1 MTSFWNTTT
10 SLMTS
15 DFDSTGHPLN
25 RKPDPNEKASG
36 SFSPTVRTQ
45 GRPVASGSKKCKWC
59 EELVDPEKCFA
70 MYTGVGLI
78 CEICG
83 KDVTGWDK

>member
-1 MTSFWNTTT
+1 MTSE
-10 SLMTS
+10 
-15 DFDSTGHPLN
+15 FDSTGHKLN
-25 RKPDPNEKASG
+25 RKPDSNEKASG
-36 SFSPTVRTQ
+36 SFPPSDRTQ

-70 MYTGVGLI
+70 MYTGVSVI

-83 KDVTGWDK
+83 KDVTGWEES

>member
-1 MTSFWNTTT
+1 MTG
-10 SLMTS
+10 
-15 DFDSTGHPLN
+15 DFDSTGHSLN
-25 RKPDPNEKASG
+25 RKPDSNGIGTSEKASG
-36 SFSPTVRTQ
+36 SFPPSYRTQ